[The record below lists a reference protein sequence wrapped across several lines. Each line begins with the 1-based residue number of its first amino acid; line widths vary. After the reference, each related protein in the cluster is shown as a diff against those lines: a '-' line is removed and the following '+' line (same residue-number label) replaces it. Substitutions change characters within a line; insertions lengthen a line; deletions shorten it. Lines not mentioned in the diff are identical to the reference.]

1 MAGRISK
8 KITDPELLKV
18 FLNLTEKDITS
29 SFIYDLFG
37 EFNGV
42 AKCNPYDLIDIP
54 AGYYGPEN
62 KKNKNKFTTTV
73 GLWIYNK
80 WFIEQEL
87 FDMFGYINE
96 TVNGGKIEDINQEL
110 SYALMED
117 RIPVQTL
124 KNYLMKTQLVMQF
137 VTVLAP
143 NYSEEMLTIT
153 TKITKR
159 KNELIKK
166 YQKDLDAG
174 DTVIAKQ
181 IEDELIAYAKELLQ
195 DDPALDSFIS
205 GARGN
210 INNNF
215 KNMFIW
221 KGATRDPNPDAKQEF
236 RIATSNYMEGISRD
250 EYSLYCNSGIEG
262 AYSRGKK
269 TEHGGYLENLTTM
282 AYQDLIL
289 DEPGTDC
296 GTDKHIE
303 VELTKKN
310 INQYMYNNII
320 GPNGK
325 LIELNSQNM
334 DKYIGKKVKMR
345 MAYLCS
351 HEHPCNACA
360 GNFYYKLG
368 IKNIGLTL
376 MQVFSIYKNK
386 SMKAFHDST
395 VQLTEIDTMKA
406 FGLKY
411 FLIIHKERRLSL

>member
-1 MAGRISK
+1 MAGRVSK
-8 KITDPELLKV
+8 RITDPELKKEL
-18 FLNLTEKDITS
+18 LNLKEEDITS

-42 AKCNPYDLIDIP
+42 AKCNPYDIIEIP
-54 AGYYGPEN
+54 PNTYGPEN
-62 KKNKNKFTTTV
+62 RKNKNSFTTTV
-73 GLWIYNK
+73 GIWIFNK
-80 WFIEQEL
+80 WVFEKEL
-87 FDMFGYINE
+87 FDEFGYINK
-96 TVNGGKIEDINQEL
+96 TFNKDLLEDINQQL

-117 RIPVQTL
+117 RISTRVL

-137 VTVLAP
+137 VTILSP
-143 NYSEEMLTIT
+143 NYSEELLTVT
-153 TKITKR
+153 TKINKR
-159 KNELIKK
+159 KEELIKK
-166 YQKDLDAG
+166 YQKELEAG

-181 IEDELIAYAKELLQ
+181 IEDELISYAKDLLK
-195 DDPALDSFIS
+195 DDPAMDSFVS
-205 GARGN
+205 GARSN

-215 KNMFIW
+215 KNLFIW
-221 KGATRDPNPDAKQEF
+221 KGATRDPNPDAKQEYN
-236 RIATSNYMEGISRD
+236 IATSNYMDGIKRE
-250 EYSLYCNSGIEG
+250 EYALYANSGIEG

-269 TEHGGYLENLTTM
+269 TEDGGYLENLTTM

-296 GTDKHIE
+296 GTDRHIE

-310 INQYMYNNII
+310 INQYIYNNII

-334 DKYIGKKVKMR
+334 DSYIGKKVKMR

-368 IKNIGLTL
+368 IKNVGLTL

-406 FGLKY
+406 FGLD
-411 FLIIHKERRLSL
+411 E

>member
-1 MAGRISK
+1 MAGRVSK
-8 KITDPELLKV
+8 KITDPELKNMLLGLK
-18 FLNLTEKDITS
+18 ESDITA

-42 AKCNPYDLIDIP
+42 CKCNPYDILEVP
-54 AGYYGPEN
+54 AGTYGPDG
-62 KKNKNKFTTTV
+62 KKNKNKFITTV
-73 GLWIYNK
+73 GIWVFNK
-80 WFIEQEL
+80 WFIEEDL
-87 FDMFGYINE
+87 FEFFGYINK
-96 TVNGGKIEDINQEL
+96 TINGKQLGSMNQEL

-117 RIPVQTL
+117 RLDV
-124 KNYLMKTQLVMQF
+124 KRFKDYLMKTQLCMQF

-143 NYSEEMLTIT
+143 NYSETLFDATI
-153 TKITKR
+153 KINK
-159 KNELIKK
+159 KKEELIKK
-166 YQKDLDAG
+166 YKKELDEG
-174 DTVIAKQ
+174 DTIVAKT
-181 IEDELIAYAKELLQ
+181 IEDELIAYAKDLLK
-195 DDPALDSFIS
+195 DDPALDSFVS

-221 KGATRDPNPDAKQEF
+221 KGATRDPNPDSKQEF
-236 RIATSNYMEGISRD
+236 RIATSNYMDGIKRE
-250 EYSLYCNSGIEG
+250 EYSLYSNSGIEG

-269 TEHGGYLENLTTM
+269 TEDGGYLENLTTM
-282 AYQDLIL
+282 AYSDLIL

-296 GTDKHIE
+296 GTDRYIE
-303 VELTKKN
+303 VVLDSKN
-310 INQYMYNNII
+310 INRYIYNNII

-334 DKYIGKKVKMR
+334 NKYIGKKVKMR

-351 HEHPCNACA
+351 HEKPCAACA

-368 IKNIGLTL
+368 IKNVGLTL

-386 SMKAFHDST
+386 AMKAFHDST

-406 FGLKY
+406 FGLK
-411 FLIIHKERRLSL
+411 

>member
-1 MAGRISK
+1 MAGRVSK
-8 KITDPELLKV
+8 KITNSELRNTL
-18 FLNLTEKDITS
+18 LNLKEEDITS

-42 AKCNPYDLIDIP
+42 AKCNPYDLIEIP
-54 AGYYGPEN
+54 AGTYGPEK
-62 KKNKNKFTTTV
+62 KKNKNNFTTTV
-73 GLWIYNK
+73 GSWIFNK
-80 WFIEQEL
+80 WFIEKDL
-87 FDMFGYINE
+87 FDIFGYINE
-96 TVNGGKIEDINQEL
+96 SITGKKLGKMNQTL

-117 RIPVQTL
+117 RITVQVL
-124 KNYLMKTQLVMQF
+124 KDYLMKTQLVMQF

-153 TKITKR
+153 KKIEK
-159 KNELIKK
+159 KKEALIKQYK
-166 YQKDLDAG
+166 KELDAG
-174 DTVIAKQ
+174 DTVIAEQ
-181 IEDELIAYAKELLQ
+181 IEKELIDYALELLK
-195 DDPALDSFIS
+195 DDPAMDSFVS
-205 GARGN
+205 GARSN
-210 INNNF
+210 IDNNF

-221 KGATRDPNPDAKQEF
+221 KGATRDPNPDAKQEY
-236 RIATSNYMEGISRD
+236 RIATSNYMTGIKRE
-250 EYSLYCNSGIEG
+250 EYALYANSGIEG

-269 TEHGGYLENLTTM
+269 TEDGGYLENLTTM

-296 GTDKHIE
+296 GTDRHIE
-303 VELTKKN
+303 VVLTPDN
-310 INQYMYNNII
+310 VNQYIYNNII

-351 HEHPCNACA
+351 HEHPCAACA

-368 IKNIGLTL
+368 IKNVGLTL

-395 VQLTEIDTMKA
+395 VKLTEIDTMEA
-406 FGLKY
+406 FGLK
-411 FLIIHKERRLSL
+411 